1 MSEVLSLINPQEVN
15 KLLESIKNTSLNN
28 GTIYVLGN
36 GGSAS
41 TASHFVNDLTII
53 TMRRGV
59 NIKAISLVD
68 NVATITAI
76 GNDESFDNI
85 YKTQLFNRLEK
96 KDLVF
101 SISASGNSLNL
112 VNAVKLANEIGANTS
127 SLLGFSGGILK
138 TISKNVCLV
147 VTEEGEYGPVED
159 AHMSVCHFLALNV

>member
-1 MSEVLSLINPQEVN
+1 MSEVLSLISPLEVN
-15 KLLESIKNTSLNN
+15 KLLESIKNTTLNN

-53 TMRRGV
+53 TMRRGI

-68 NVATITAI
+68 SIATITAI

-85 YKTQLFNRLEK
+85 FKTQLMNKLEK

-101 SISASGNSLNL
+101 SIFNRVVRSFIRL
-112 VNAVKLANEIGANTS
+112 VFL
-127 SLLGFSGGILK
+127 
-138 TISKNVCLV
+138 SK
-147 VTEEGEYGPVED
+147 
-159 AHMSVCHFLALNV
+159 